1 MSDTRLPVTVVTGFL
16 GSGKTTLLR
25 HLLSEGNQRLA
36 VVVNEFGTV
45 GLDGDLLKNCGLC
58 SDDEVD
64 ERIVELN
71 NGCLC
76 CTVQEDFLPAMEA
89 LLLRSNQLDGIIIE
103 TSGLALPK
111 PLLQALNWPAIR
123 SKVFINGVVTLVDG
137 YALSNGS
144 PVGDLKSIK
153 EQMTNDNSID
163 HITPIDE
170 LFRDQLIS
178 ADLVLVSRSD
188 LLSAKDFSLVKEEV
202 KKRGNSNA
210 NLLPISNGIIEPSV
224 ILGLCKEEN
233 NIYRLD
239 QNDHDHDHDHGHD
252 HDHDHDHVDVISEHL
267 RVETPIDQDVLREML
282 VSLVPKYQILRI
294 KGRCWIEGKALPLQI
309 QMVGP
314 RFNSW
319 FEAANENAWQPR
331 QSGIDIVFLSLREG
345 VKDAVENSLCLSI
358 SK

>member
-1 MSDTRLPVTVVTGFL
+1 MSDSRLPVTVVTGFL

-25 HLLSEGNQRLA
+25 HLLSEAHQRLA

-45 GLDGDLLKNCGLC
+45 GLDGDLLKTCGFC
-58 SDDEVD
+58 PDDEVD

-144 PVGDLKSIK
+144 PVGDLKSIN
-153 EQMTNDNSID
+153 EQITNDNSID
-163 HITPIDE
+163 HLTPINE

-178 ADLVLVSRSD
+178 ADLVLISRSD
-188 LLSAKDFSLVKEEV
+188 LLSAKSFSLVRDEV
-202 KKRGNSNA
+202 KKQGNSITNI
-210 NLLPISNGIIEPSV
+210 LPISNGKIEPSV
-224 ILGLCKEEN
+224 ILGLCKEQN
-233 NIYRLD
+233 NISRSD
-239 QNDHDHDHDHGHD
+239 QNDHD

-267 RVETPIDQDVLREML
+267 RFEFPIDQDVLKEIL
-282 VSLVPKYQILRI
+282 LKLVPEYQILRI

-309 QMVGP
+309 QMVGS

-319 FEAANENAWQPR
+319 FESANDDSWKPSKA
-331 QSGIDIVFLSLREG
+331 GIDLVSLSLKGG
-345 VKDAVENSLCLSI
+345 VEKAFESSF
-358 SK
+358 

>member
-1 MSDTRLPVTVVTGFL
+1 MSDSRLPVTVVTGFL

-25 HLLSEGNQRLA
+25 HLLSEGHQRLA

-45 GLDGDLLKNCGLC
+45 GLDGDLLKNCGFC
-58 SDDEVD
+58 PDDKVD

-144 PVGDLKSIK
+144 PVGDLKGINEQIK
-153 EQMTNDNSID
+153 SDNSID
-163 HITPIDE
+163 HLTPINE

-178 ADLVLVSRSD
+178 ADLVLISRSD
-188 LLSAKDFSLVKEEV
+188 LLSAKNLSLVRDEV
-202 KKRGNSNA
+202 IKQGNHTTNI
-210 NLLPISNGIIEPSV
+210 LTISNGKIEPSL
-224 ILGLCKEEN
+224 ILDLRNEQKN
-233 NIYRLD
+233 YISRLN
-239 QNDHDHDHDHGHD
+239 QNDHD

-267 RVETPIDQDVLREML
+267 RFEFPIEQDVLREIL
-282 VSLVPKYQILRI
+282 IKLVPEYQILRL

-309 QMVGP
+309 QMVGS

-319 FEAANENAWQPR
+319 FENSNDDSWKPSRA
-331 QSGIDIVFLSLREG
+331 GLDLVCLSLKGG
-345 VKDAVENSLCLSI
+345 VEKAFERSF
-358 SK
+358 

>member
-1 MSDTRLPVTVVTGFL
+1 M
-16 GSGKTTLLR
+16 R
-25 HLLSEGNQRLA
+25 HLLREGNQRLA

-58 SDDEVD
+58 PDDEVD

-144 PVGDLKSIK
+144 PVGDLKSIN
-153 EQMTNDNSID
+153 EQITNDNSID
-163 HITPIDE
+163 HLTPIND

-178 ADLVLVSRSD
+178 ADLVLISRSD
-188 LLSAKDFSLVKEEV
+188 LLSAKDFSLVKDEV
-202 KKRGNSNA
+202 KKKGNSITNI
-210 NLLPISNGIIEPSV
+210 LPISNGKIEPSV
-224 ILGLCKEEN
+224 ILGQITTLSN
-233 NIYRLD
+233 
-239 QNDHDHDHDHGHD
+239 
-252 HDHDHDHVDVISEHL
+252 L
-267 RVETPIDQDVLREML
+267 R
-282 VSLVPKYQILRI
+282 
-294 KGRCWIEGKALPLQI
+294 
-309 QMVGP
+309 
-314 RFNSW
+314 
-319 FEAANENAWQPR
+319 
-331 QSGIDIVFLSLREG
+331 FLKIAPFR
-345 VKDAVENSLCLSI
+345 
-358 SK
+358 

>member
-1 MSDTRLPVTVVTGFL
+1 MSANRLPVTVVTGFL

-25 HLLSEGNQRLA
+25 HLLREGNQRLA

-58 SDDEVD
+58 PDDEVD

-123 SKVFINGVVTLVDG
+123 NKVFINGVVTLVDG

-144 PVGDLKSIK
+144 PVIDLKSIN

-188 LLSAKDFSLVKEEV
+188 LLSAKDFLFVEEEV

-210 NLLPISNGIIEPSV
+210 NVLPISNGIIEPSV
-224 ILGLCKEEN
+224 ILGLCKEQN

-239 QNDHDHDHDHGHD
+239 QNDHDHDHDH
-252 HDHDHDHVDVISEHL
+252 DHVDVISDHL
-267 RVETPIDQDVLREML
+267 RMETPIDQDVLREMFL
-282 VSLVPKYQILRI
+282 RLVPEYQILRV
-294 KGRCWIEGKALPLQI
+294 KGKCWIEGKALPLQI

-345 VKDAVENSLCLSI
+345 VKEAVVNSLCI
-358 SK
+358 STRKK

>member
-1 MSDTRLPVTVVTGFL
+1 MSDSRLPVTVVTGFL

-25 HLLSEGNQRLA
+25 HLLSEAHQRLA

-45 GLDGDLLKNCGLC
+45 GLDGDLLKTCGFC
-58 SDDEVD
+58 PDDEVD

-144 PVGDLKSIK
+144 PVGDLKSIN
-153 EQMTNDNSID
+153 EQITNDNSID
-163 HITPIDE
+163 HLTPINE

-178 ADLVLVSRSD
+178 ADLVLISRSD
-188 LLSAKDFSLVKEEV
+188 LLSAKSFSLVRDEV
-202 KKRGNSNA
+202 KKQGNSITNI
-210 NLLPISNGIIEPSV
+210 LPISNGKIEPSV
-224 ILGLCKEEN
+224 ILGLCKEQN
-233 NIYRLD
+233 NISRSD
-239 QNDHDHDHDHGHD
+239 QNDHD

-267 RVETPIDQDVLREML
+267 RFEFPIDQDVLKEIL
-282 VSLVPKYQILRI
+282 LKLVPEYQILRI

-309 QMVGP
+309 QMVGS

-319 FEAANENAWQPR
+319 FESANDDSWKPSKA
-331 QSGIDIVFLSLREG
+331 GIDLVTMSLKG
-345 VKDAVENSLCLSI
+345 GD
-358 SK
+358 

>member
-1 MSDTRLPVTVVTGFL
+1 MSDSRLPVTVVTGFL

-25 HLLSEGNQRLA
+25 HLLSEAHQRLA

-45 GLDGDLLKNCGLC
+45 GLDGDLLKTCGFC
-58 SDDEVD
+58 PDDEVD

-144 PVGDLKSIK
+144 PVGDLKSIN
-153 EQMTNDNSID
+153 EQITNDNSID
-163 HITPIDE
+163 HLTPIND

-178 ADLVLVSRSD
+178 ADLVLISRSD
-188 LLSAKDFSLVKEEV
+188 LLSAKSFSLVRDEV
-202 KKRGNSNA
+202 KKQGNSITNI
-210 NLLPISNGIIEPSV
+210 LPISNGKIEPSV
-224 ILGLCKEEN
+224 ILGLCKEQN
-233 NIYRLD
+233 NISRSD
-239 QNDHDHDHDHGHD
+239 QNDHD

-267 RVETPIDQDVLREML
+267 RFEFPINQDVLKEIL
-282 VSLVPKYQILRI
+282 LKLVPEYQILRI

-309 QMVGP
+309 QMVGS

-319 FEAANENAWQPR
+319 FESANDDSWKPSKA
-331 QSGIDIVFLSLREG
+331 GIDLVSLSLKGG
-345 VKDAVENSLCLSI
+345 VKKAFESSF
-358 SK
+358 

>member
-1 MSDTRLPVTVVTGFL
+1 MSDSRLPVTVVTGFL

-25 HLLSEGNQRLA
+25 HLLSEAHQRLA

-45 GLDGDLLKNCGLC
+45 GLDGDLLKTCGFC
-58 SDDEVD
+58 PDDEVD

-89 LLLRSNQLDGIIIE
+89 LLLRANQLDGIIIE

-144 PVGDLKSIK
+144 PVGDLKSIN
-153 EQMTNDNSID
+153 EQIINDNSID
-163 HITPIDE
+163 HLTPINE

-178 ADLVLVSRSD
+178 ADLVLISSSD
-188 LLSAKDFSLVKEEV
+188 LLSAKSFSLVRDEV
-202 KKRGNSNA
+202 KKQGNSITNI
-210 NLLPISNGIIEPSV
+210 LPISNGKIEPSV
-224 ILGLCKEEN
+224 ILGLCKAQN
-233 NIYRLD
+233 NISRSD
-239 QNDHDHDHDHGHD
+239 QND

-267 RVETPIDQDVLREML
+267 RFEFPINTDLLKEIL
-282 VSLVPKYQILRI
+282 VKLVPEYQILRI

-309 QMVGP
+309 QMVGS

-319 FEAANENAWQPR
+319 FESANDDSWKPSKA
-331 QSGIDIVFLSLREG
+331 GIDLVSLSLKGG
-345 VKDAVENSLCLSI
+345 VEKAFESSF
-358 SK
+358 

>member
-1 MSDTRLPVTVVTGFL
+1 MRIGDSRLPVTVITGFL

-25 HLLSEGNQRLA
+25 HLLREGKQRLA
-36 VVVNEFGTV
+36 VIVNEFGTV
-45 GLDGDLLKNCGLC
+45 GLDGDLLKNCGFC
-58 SDDEVD
+58 TDDEED
-64 ERIVELN
+64 ERIVELK

-123 SKVFINGVVTLVDG
+123 GKVFINGVVTLVDG

-144 PVGDLKSIK
+144 PVGDLKSIS
-153 EQMTNDNSID
+153 EQITNDKSID
-163 HITPIDE
+163 HVTAINE

-178 ADLVLVSRSD
+178 ADLVLISRFD
-188 LLSAKDFSLVKEEV
+188 LLSAKDFSSVKDKV
-202 KKRGNSNA
+202 KNQTNSITNI
-210 NLLPISNGIIEPSV
+210 LPVSNGKVEPSV
-224 ILGLCKEEN
+224 ILGLCDEKN
-233 NIYRLD
+233 NTYLFGQD
-239 QNDHDHDHDHGHD
+239 EYNHDHD

-267 RVETPIDQDVLREML
+267 RFEFPIDKDLLREIL
-282 VSLVPKYQILRI
+282 IKLVPDHQILRI

-309 QMVGP
+309 QMVGS

-319 FEAANENAWQPR
+319 FEMANEDSWKPTKA
-331 QSGIDIVFLSLREG
+331 GIDLVSLSLRGG
-345 VKDAVENSLCLSI
+345 VKNAFNARFI
-358 SK
+358 

>member
-1 MSDTRLPVTVVTGFL
+1 MSDSRLPVTIVTGFL

-25 HLLSEGNQRLA
+25 HLLSEGHQRLA

-45 GLDGDLLKNCGLC
+45 GLDGDLLKNCGFC
-58 SDDEVD
+58 PDDEVD

-144 PVGDLKSIK
+144 PVGDLKSIN
-153 EQMTNDNSID
+153 EQITNDNSID
-163 HITPIDE
+163 HLTPINE

-178 ADLVLVSRSD
+178 ADVVLISRSD
-188 LLSAKDFSLVKEEV
+188 LLSAKSFSFVRDEV
-202 KKRGNSNA
+202 KKQGNSITNI
-210 NLLPISNGIIEPSV
+210 LPISNGKIEPSV
-224 ILGLCKEEN
+224 ILGLCKEQN
-233 NIYRLD
+233 NISRSD
-239 QNDHDHDHDHGHD
+239 QNDHD

-267 RVETPIDQDVLREML
+267 RFEFPIDQDLLKEIL
-282 VSLVPKYQILRI
+282 LKLVPEHQILRI
-294 KGRCWIEGKALPLQI
+294 IGRCWIEGKALPLQI
-309 QMVGP
+309 QMVGS

-319 FEAANENAWQPR
+319 FESANDDSWKPSKA
-331 QSGIDIVFLSLREG
+331 GIDLVSLSLKGG
-345 VKDAVENSLCLSI
+345 VEKAFESSF
-358 SK
+358 

>member
-1 MSDTRLPVTVVTGFL
+1 MSDSRLPVTVVTGFL

-25 HLLSEGNQRLA
+25 HLLSEAHQRLA

-45 GLDGDLLKNCGLC
+45 GLDGDLLKTCGFC
-58 SDDEVD
+58 PDDEVD

-89 LLLRSNQLDGIIIE
+89 LLLRANQLDGIIIE

-144 PVGDLKSIK
+144 PVGDLKSIN
-153 EQMTNDNSID
+153 EQITNDNSID
-163 HITPIDE
+163 HLTPIND

-178 ADLVLVSRSD
+178 ADLVLISRSD
-188 LLSAKDFSLVKEEV
+188 LLSAKSFSLVRDEV
-202 KKRGNSNA
+202 KKQGNSITNI
-210 NLLPISNGIIEPSV
+210 LPISNGKIEPSV
-224 ILGLCKEEN
+224 ILGLCKEQN
-233 NIYRLD
+233 NISRSD
-239 QNDHDHDHDHGHD
+239 QNDHD

-267 RVETPIDQDVLREML
+267 RFEFPIDQDVLKEIL
-282 VSLVPKYQILRI
+282 LKLAPEYQILRI

-309 QMVGP
+309 QMVGS

-319 FEAANENAWQPR
+319 FESANHDSWKPSKA
-331 QSGIDIVFLSLREG
+331 GIDLVSLSLKGG
-345 VKDAVENSLCLSI
+345 VEKAFESSF
-358 SK
+358 

>member
-1 MSDTRLPVTVVTGFL
+1 MSNSRLPVTVVTGFL

-25 HLLSEGNQRLA
+25 HLLSEAHQRLA

-45 GLDGDLLKNCGLC
+45 GLDGDLLKTCGFC

-89 LLLRSNQLDGIIIE
+89 LLLRANQLDGIIIE

-144 PVGDLKSIK
+144 PVGDLKSIN
-153 EQMTNDNSID
+153 EQITNDNSID
-163 HITPIDE
+163 HLTPINE

-178 ADLVLVSRSD
+178 ADLVLISRSD
-188 LLSAKDFSLVKEEV
+188 LLSAKSFSLVRDEV
-202 KKRGNSNA
+202 KKQGNSITNI
-210 NLLPISNGIIEPSV
+210 LPISNGKIEPSV
-224 ILGLCKEEN
+224 ILGLCKEQN
-233 NIYRLD
+233 NISRSD
-239 QNDHDHDHDHGHD
+239 QNDHD

-267 RVETPIDQDVLREML
+267 RFEFPIDKDLLKEIL
-282 VSLVPKYQILRI
+282 VKLVPEYQILRI

-309 QMVGP
+309 QMVGS

-319 FEAANENAWQPR
+319 FESANDDSWKPSKA
-331 QSGIDIVFLSLREG
+331 GIDLVSLSLKGG
-345 VKDAVENSLCLSI
+345 VKKAFESSF
-358 SK
+358 